1 MTEVDRQQLEA
12 QVVFTQMRQ
21 MGLQQ
26 ELYGSYFTAS
36 LLQGRSEQCTS
47 VMTLNNV
54 SELSLYSHL
63 VLSETLLL
71 TVVVQVQNVPKDQ
84 VKSEF
89 DELHKECHLQKWYC
103 LSEFEND
110 LVGKSNQ
117 VLATEYSGYLLVYIG
132 KI

>member
-1 MTEVDRQQLEA
+1 VACNERDITDMYLSTDVM
-12 QVVFTQMRQ
+12 V
-21 MGLQQ
+21 
-26 ELYGSYFTAS
+26 GS
-36 LLQGRSEQCTS
+36 QCWRICVT
-47 VMTLNNV
+47 TLNNV

-110 LVGKSNQ
+110 LAGKSNQ
-117 VLATEYSGYLLVYIG
+117 VLATKYKG
-132 KI
+132 